1 LQLDYGVEPKKKR
14 LKEQDFLENN
24 SQISSVDFLQ
34 SRSVSTGLGLSRD
47 NTRMAST
54 GDSALLSLIGDD
66 IDCELQQQEAEIQRF
81 LKVQVLF
88 HLKTSLAT
96 DFE

>member
-1 LQLDYGVEPKKKR
+1 MEPKKKR

-24 SQISSVDFLQ
+24 SQISSLDFLQ
-34 SRSVSTGLGLSRD
+34 SRSVSTGLGLSLD

-88 HLKTSLAT
+88 CLKTSSCC
-96 DFE
+96 